1 MCEKLIILDIF
12 QVDIVLTTLP
22 ETIAM
27 PIEGLV
33 QYHTYEKFESI
44 VRNGS
49 QARVRNFPTFLKFQV
64 IGILPN

>member
-1 MCEKLIILDIF
+1 MCENFIVLDIF
-12 QVDIVLTTLP
+12 QIDIVLTTLA
-22 ETIAM
+22 EAVAI
-27 PIEGLV
+27 PIVGLV
-33 QYHTYEKFESI
+33 CNTYEKFESI